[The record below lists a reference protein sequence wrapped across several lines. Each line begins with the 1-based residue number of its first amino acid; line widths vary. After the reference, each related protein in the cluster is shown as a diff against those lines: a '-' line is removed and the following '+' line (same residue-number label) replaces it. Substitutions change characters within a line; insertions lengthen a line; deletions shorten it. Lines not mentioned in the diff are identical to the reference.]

1 MVREV
6 LQLKAI
12 ASTGHLRGVCANA
25 CVCVASCVPFSGT
38 SLPVGPS
45 AACGMILPHVE
56 GRFASQIE
64 AVHRRLLPRFCAFG
78 VRSQELSGG
87 LLRLVVRGA
96 AGRMISSEALVRC
109 HLPPARASQKAV
121 LGFLMRTL
129 LARQSSSCCSSVN
142 GQAGHLRKGHQGLRE
157 ASPLRCRLKC
167 IDVCPWDLPA
177 DLPEDGHIGCG
188 RAHDLSGGACALSS

>member
-87 LLRLVVRGA
+87 LLRLVGRGA
-96 AGRMISSEALVRC
+96 AWRMISSEALPKGGT
-109 HLPPARASQKAV
+109 PP
-121 LGFLMRTL
+121 
-129 LARQSSSCCSSVN
+129 
-142 GQAGHLRKGHQGLRE
+142 H
-157 ASPLRCRLKC
+157 P
-167 IDVCPWDLPA
+167 
-177 DLPEDGHIGCG
+177 
-188 RAHDLSGGACALSS
+188 